1 MNRIEERL
9 NRMLE
14 EHRDAVANGMT
25 GRKLQAI
32 PHQNA
37 RDAIRVEI
45 IEEYTELL
53 EALELIENLR
63 ILVDNPSA
71 WDCFSQD
78 VSDAIRVILPD
89 IDAAIAKA
97 KGEELG
103 VKGRNLLTEY
113 GIDLMAKARGEES

>member
-1 MNRIEERL
+1 MSRIEERL
-9 NRMLE
+9 SELINEQDSVTHYNETMSQDPRGRMPLFRE
-14 EHRDAVANGMT
+14 
-25 GRKLQAI
+25 AI
-32 PHQNA
+32 KRRN
-37 RDAIRVEI
+37 AIRVEI

-53 EALELIENLR
+53 GALELIENLR

-97 KGEELG
+97 
-103 VKGRNLLTEY
+103 
-113 GIDLMAKARGEES
+113 RGES